1 MLKDIKSLAKHSSI
15 YGISNLLQK
24 GIGFIMIP
32 VYTHYL
38 TVSDYGILELMDL
51 TVNVISM
58 LMGVRMGTAIIR
70 YYHHYEN
77 PEDKLEVFSTALIFV
92 TLMTIAVVVALE
104 FFTKPIA
111 GVVLGN
117 PKYFRYFQIIFI
129 SMGIQTIAAVPE
141 SYLLARKESLVYSM
155 VSIGTLISYLTFNI
169 LFIVVYR
176 MGVMGMLLSM
186 IITKVF
192 NTSSLLIIVSRQ
204 LKLSFS
210 WEKLKKMLIFGLPL
224 VPESFCLFIMHYS
237 DRFFVQKLC
246 ALDQLGQY
254 SLGYK
259 FGMILSFIIS
269 EPFFSTWN
277 TQRFGIAKREDAK
290 PTFGRFFTYYS
301 AVALCAGL
309 GISVFIDEVIRIM
322 APKEYQGATAVVA
335 LVVLSYI
342 FYGMAN
348 FFNLGIMLKYKTK
361 YAAYIQ
367 MVVAGLN
374 LLFNWFFISRYGVIG
389 AAFATMLSFL
399 CLATLTMTVSQN
411 LYPVPFEW
419 RRVFIL
425 FATAVFIYGISRLIH
440 ARFVWSLTLK
450 SALMLVFPALL
461 YVGRFFTKDEL
472 EKAKELITARLS
484 KFRKSDSE
492 KLNAKL

>member
-1 MLKDIKSLAKHSSI
+1 MLKDIKSLARHSSI

-92 TLMTIAVVVALE
+92 TLMTIAVVIALE

-111 GVVLGN
+111 GVVLGD

-186 IITKVF
+186 IITKVL
-192 NTSSLLIIVSRQ
+192 THPRCSSLSADRLNYRFHGKN
-204 LKLSFS
+204 LKICLYSGCLWCRNRSACLSCT
-210 WEKLKKMLIFGLPL
+210 I
-224 VPESFCLFIMHYS
+224 
-237 DRFFVQKLC
+237 
-246 ALDQLGQY
+246 
-254 SLGYK
+254 
-259 FGMILSFIIS
+259 
-269 EPFFSTWN
+269 
-277 TQRFGIAKREDAK
+277 
-290 PTFGRFFTYYS
+290 PTG
-301 AVALCAGL
+301 
-309 GISVFIDEVIRIM
+309 
-322 APKEYQGATAVVA
+322 
-335 LVVLSYI
+335 
-342 FYGMAN
+342 
-348 FFNLGIMLKYKTK
+348 
-361 YAAYIQ
+361 
-367 MVVAGLN
+367 
-374 LLFNWFFISRYGVIG
+374 
-389 AAFATMLSFL
+389 FL
-399 CLATLTMTVSQN
+399 CRNSVRWINWGS
-411 LYPVPFEW
+411 
-419 RRVFIL
+419 IL
-425 FATAVFIYGISRLIH
+425 
-440 ARFVWSLTLK
+440 
-450 SALMLVFPALL
+450 
-461 YVGRFFTKDEL
+461 
-472 EKAKELITARLS
+472 
-484 KFRKSDSE
+484 
-492 KLNAKL
+492 